1 MMPALS
7 GFALAVALLAA
18 PALAQSA
25 PDTSAS
31 AESSESEVELRK
43 PRKWALSAEVGM
55 NSLSSLVGPVAT
67 FYVKPQIAVDLG
79 VGVSSVGIRPG
90 LRARYAFSLEKT
102 AYFAG
107 IGFKHGLGSG
117 GEEVEIEDPDTKE
130 KLKVEMDASNF
141 LDLMVGVEFM
151 ADNGFLVIATA
162 GYSTLLGDK
171 IYTVSEETPASDKA
185 IKAFDTIFGSG
196 IMLSV
201 SLGKAF

>member
-1 MMPALS
+1 MMRVLS
-7 GFALAVALLAA
+7 GFALAASLLTA
-18 PALAQSA
+18 PALAQTE
-25 PDTSAS
+25 PDSSRPEA
-31 AESSESEVELRK
+31 SSESDAELRK
-43 PRKWALSAEVGM
+43 PRKWALSAELGM

-90 LRARYAFSLEKT
+90 MRARYAFSREKT

-107 IGFKHGLGSG
+107 IGFKHGLGTG
-117 GEEVEIEDPDTKE
+117 GEEIEIEDPDTKE
-130 KLKVEMDASNF
+130 KLKMEVDASNF
-141 LDLMVGVEFM
+141 LDFMVGVEFM

-162 GYSTLLGDK
+162 GYSTLLGDQV
-171 IYTVSEETPASDKA
+171 YTVSSATPASDKA

>member
-1 MMPALS
+1 MIRAFAGFTLALT
-7 GFALAVALLAA
+7 LLAA
-18 PALAQSA
+18 PALAQS
-25 PDTSAS
+25 DST
-31 AESSESEVELRK
+31 ESDVELRN
-43 PRKWALSAEVGM
+43 PRKWALSAEVGV
-55 NSLSSLVGPVAT
+55 NSLSSLMGPVAT

-79 VGVSSVGIRPG
+79 IGLSSVGLRPG
-90 LRARYAFSLEKT
+90 LRARYAFSREKT

-107 IGFKHGLGSG
+107 AGLKQGLGTG
-117 GEEVEIEDPDTKE
+117 GEDIEIEDPDTKE
-130 KLKVEMDASNF
+130 KINIQIDAGTF

-171 IYTVSEETPASDKA
+171 LYTVSDGFTASEDA
-185 IKAFDTIFGSG
+185 IKLFDTVFGSG